1 MNAQKFIKL
10 KAQKERAILNYH
22 PWIFSGA
29 VKQGSPNLCIGDQ
42 VTVLASDNT
51 PLALAHY
58 CGETSLMARIFC
70 FDPYQIINDDFWLDK
85 FNKALNLR
93 QTVGLPSKATNAFR
107 FLHGEG
113 DGLSGLVC
121 DIFDDSAYVRLSNEG
136 LKNILDLLK
145 SFLAQNLNIKNFLV
159 EHEQTNLEKEFIEN
173 NLKFVAH
180 MGDGQK
186 TGHFLDQRDNRLLLQ
201 KYVENKNVLDAF
213 CYSGGFSVY
222 ALKNSAKSVMSV
234 DISQDAI
241 AHCNKNINLNKPYT
255 GVHEAIAKDCFNY
268 LRELAPKQ
276 FDVIILD
283 PPAFAK
289 SVSSIDKAAR
299 GYKDINL
306 CALKA
311 LESGGILFTFSCSQH
326 ISTDLFKKIIF
337 AAAKDAQK
345 DVKIIHELYQSTDH
359 PTSIF
364 CPQSS
369 YLKGLV
375 LYVG

>member
-1 MNAQKFIKL
+1 M
-10 KAQKERAILNYH
+10 
-22 PWIFSGA
+22 
-29 VKQGSPNLCIGDQ
+29 
-42 VTVLASDNT
+42 
-51 PLALAHY
+51 
-58 CGETSLMARIFC
+58 
-70 FDPYQIINDDFWLDK
+70 
-85 FNKALNLR
+85 
-93 QTVGLPSKATNAFR
+93 
-107 FLHGEG
+107 
-113 DGLSGLVC
+113 
-121 DIFDDSAYVRLSNEG
+121 
-136 LKNILDLLK
+136 
-145 SFLAQNLNIKNFLV
+145 AQNLNIKNFLV
-159 EHEQTNLEKEFIEN
+159 EHGQTNLEKEFIEN

-222 ALKNSAKSVMSV
+222 ALKNSAKSVISV

-241 AHCNKNINLNKPYT
+241 AQCSKNITLNKPYT
-255 GVHEAIAKDCFNY
+255 GTHEAIEKDCFNY

-326 ISTDLFKKIIF
+326 ISTDLFRKIIF

-345 DVKIIHELYQSTDH
+345 DVKIIHELCQSTDH

>member
-1 MNAQKFIKL
+1 MKAQKFIKL
-10 KAQKERAILNYH
+10 KAQKERAILNFH

-186 TGHFLDQRDNRLLLQ
+186 TGHFLDQRENRLLLQ
-201 KYVENKNVLDAF
+201 KYVKNKNVLDAF

-241 AHCNKNINLNKPYT
+241 AQCNKNINLNKPYT
-255 GVHEAIAKDCFNY
+255 GTHEAIAKDCFNY

-289 SVSSIDKAAR
+289 SASCIDKAAR

-345 DVKIIHELYQSTDH
+345 DVKIIHELCQSTDH